1 MFRSNPAICVPMSV
15 PMVYKCVPMV
25 GYCSLNKPQ
34 FIKHAL
40 DKACIMSL
48 SDTKLRNLKSGEN
61 LHKNSL
67 SGLILMKIEIDFR

>member
-1 MFRSNPAICVPMSV
+1 
-15 PMVYKCVPMV
+15 
-25 GYCSLNKPQ
+25 
-34 FIKHAL
+34 
-40 DKACIMSL
+40 MSL